1 MEIKE
6 QLMADLKE
14 AMKNKNVL
22 EKNTIQ
28 GARAEI
34 LKWEKDNAAVA
45 DNARVESLIAASVK
59 QKNKALQ
66 DFAMQEAFCEQT
78 RKEIKVLEKYLPKQL
93 SDEEVCQE
101 LDYIIRQLGATSMKD
116 MGAVMKEAKAKF
128 GNTVDGKRLS
138 DFVKQ
143 GLSRL

>member
-66 DFAMQEAFCEQT
+66 DFAMQEAFCVQT
-78 RKEIKVLEKYLPKQL
+78 REEIKVLE
-93 SDEEVCQE
+93 
-101 LDYIIRQLGATSMKD
+101 
-116 MGAVMKEAKAKF
+116 
-128 GNTVDGKRLS
+128 
-138 DFVKQ
+138 
-143 GLSRL
+143 